1 MAIKRIRLTE
11 SELTNLIR
19 RIVEDKENEMQLDM
33 VDVTSDVEQDE
44 PRRERGGMGW
54 IMSAAK
60 EVADMFKSEV
70 LPNLSDEEVKD
81 LERMASRIDARS
93 ALMNLKGYV
102 NSEEGEEA
110 LSKAEDMM
118 DDSLMVTEGVITEG
132 ISKRVMKALSRL
144 GVFTGL
150 GMLGAG
156 FTGFVSMIPGYID
169 SGFLTSVNDM
179 IQDKYGCGKFCGP
192 LSVLIMILGI
202 AMALGSRAMRYRK
215 MGE

>member
-11 SELTNLIR
+11 SELTSLIR
-19 RIVEDKENEMQLDM
+19 RIVEDANDETEIDAI
-33 VDVTSDVEQDE
+33 DVQSDVEMDE
-44 PRRERGGMGW
+44 PKRERGGMGW

-60 EVADMFKSEV
+60 EVAEMFKSEV
-70 LPNLSDEEVKD
+70 LPTLSDEEVKD
-81 LERMASRIDARS
+81 LERLASKVDARS
-93 ALMNLKGYV
+93 ALMNLKSYA
-102 NSEEGEEA
+102 NSEEGEDA
-110 LSKAEDMM
+110 LSQAEDMM

-132 ISKRVMKALSRL
+132 ISKRVVKALSRL
-144 GVFTGL
+144 GVFSGL

-169 SGFLTSVNDM
+169 SSFLTSVNDM

-202 AMALGSRAMRYRK
+202 AMALGSRAMRYRRT
-215 MGE
+215 GE

>member
-11 SELTNLIR
+11 SELTSLIR
-19 RIVEDKENEMQLDM
+19 RIVEDTNDEMDM
-33 VDVTSDVEQDE
+33 IDVQSDVEMDE
-44 PRRERGGMGW
+44 PIRQRGGMGW

-60 EVADMFKSEV
+60 EVADMFKREV
-70 LPNLSDEEVKD
+70 LPTLSDEEVED
-81 LERMASRIDARS
+81 LERLASRVDARS
-93 ALMNLKGYV
+93 ALMNLKSYV
-102 NSEEGEEA
+102 DSEEGEDA
-110 LSKAEDMM
+110 LSQAEDMM

-132 ISKRVMKALSRL
+132 ISKRVVKALSRL
-144 GVFTGL
+144 GVFSGL

-169 SGFLTSVNDM
+169 SSFLTSVNGM

-215 MGE
+215 TGE

>member
-11 SELTNLIR
+11 SELTSLIR
-19 RIVEDKENEMQLDM
+19 RIVEDTNDEMEM
-33 VDVTSDVEQDE
+33 IDVQSDVEMDE
-44 PRRERGGMGW
+44 PIRQRGGMGW

-70 LPNLSDEEVKD
+70 LPTLSDEEVKD
-81 LERMASRIDARS
+81 LERLASRVDARS
-93 ALMNLKGYV
+93 ALMNLKSYV
-102 NSEEGEEA
+102 NSEEGEDA
-110 LSKAEDMM
+110 LSQAEDMM

-132 ISKRVMKALSRL
+132 ISKRVVKALSRL
-144 GVFTGL
+144 GVFSGL

-169 SGFLTSVNDM
+169 SSFLTSVNGM

-215 MGE
+215 TGE

>member
-11 SELTNLIR
+11 SELTSLIR
-19 RIVEDKENEMQLDM
+19 RIVEDANDEMEIDTI
-33 VDVTSDVEQDE
+33 DVQSDVEMDK
-44 PRRERGGMGW
+44 PKRERGGMGW
-54 IMSAAK
+54 IMSAAR

-70 LPNLSDEEVKD
+70 LPTLSDEEVKD
-81 LERMASRIDARS
+81 LERLASKVDARS
-93 ALMNLKGYV
+93 ALMNLKSYV
-102 NSEEGEEA
+102 NSEEGEDA
-110 LSKAEDMM
+110 LSQAEDMM
-118 DDSLMVTEGVITEG
+118 DDSLMVTEGVMTEG
-132 ISKRVMKALSRL
+132 ISKRVVKALSRL

-169 SGFLTSVNDM
+169 SSFLTSVNDM

-202 AMALGSRAMRYRK
+202 AMALGSRAMRYRRT
-215 MGE
+215 GE